1 MVTLCIL
8 AAALQEQ
15 SIFNFQRTD
24 FIKFICQW
32 IVYADSADGAKY
44 VRPYLNSTELKQDF
58 IRPHPNRKLLSTA
71 SGEVIV
77 KISDYVNDTFS
88 LYFYSISALDY
99 VIGQPATDNWYESH
113 ITFQR
118 LGDIPS

>member
-1 MVTLCIL
+1 MHSGGGVTGTEYFQFPENGLYKIYMSMVI
-8 AAALQEQ
+8 
-15 SIFNFQRTD
+15 R
-24 FIKFICQW
+24 ICRFC
-32 IVYADSADGAKY
+32 SDGAKY
-44 VRPYLNSTELKQDF
+44 IRPYVNSTELARF
-58 IRPHPNRKLLSTA
+58 YTSSPNTNYYASA

-88 LYFYSISALDY
+88 LYFYSISANDY